1 MSDISRKISAY
12 IPAAITLSGLL
23 VIGGVAHFIGTDN
36 ARPHTPVVQDK
47 ALAAE
52 SFDVTT
58 VTTTATTTSATTST
72 SSATT
77 TTTAVPTTAETTEI
91 SSTEEP
97 ASEPAVTETA
107 AVVTAEPV
115 TEQEPRPKPVYSY
128 DYLSAGTSPN
138 SSYYQDRIVII
149 GDSIA
154 YGFNAYGYVP
164 FEHNLAKESVSMWN
178 LNAFTFDKGWGAMN
192 IIDNTAYVQPAL
204 IYMSLGLNDV
214 NATSS
219 DTFAASYRNAI
230 DRILANVPDT
240 TIVVGSITPISDSN
254 GFIGNDV
261 IREFNSALQNM
272 VNDIGSPQVL
282 YFDAYSVLADPD
294 TLALRWDF
302 SSGDG
307 MHLGSQCYNMIFTA
321 LFNYLDTTSAMD
333 QIHAHD
339 GY

>member
-1 MSDISRKISAY
+1 MSDISRKIFTY
-12 IPAAITLSGLL
+12 LPAAITLSGLL
-23 VIGGVAHFIGTDN
+23 VIGGAAHVIGTDN
-36 ARPHTPVVQDK
+36 AHPHSPVVHDK
-47 ALAAE
+47 AMAAE
-52 SFDVTT
+52 NVGMTTTTT
-58 VTTTATTTSATTST
+58 VSTTATTTSSTTT
-72 SSATT
+72 TT
-77 TTTAVPTTAETTEI
+77 TTTAATTTTEI
-91 SSTEEP
+91 TETSAEPAPTEPPTTETTAVETTEP
-97 ASEPAVTETA
+97 ASEQA
-107 AVVTAEPV
+107 A
-115 TEQEPRPKPVYSY
+115 RPKPVYSY

-178 LNAFTFDKGWGAMN
+178 LNAFTFDKGWGAMS

-230 DRILANVPDT
+230 DQILANVPDT

-254 GFIGNDV
+254 SFIGNDV

-272 VNDIGSPQVL
+272 VSEINSPQVL
-282 YFDAYSVLADPD
+282 YFDAYSVLADPA

-321 LFNYLDTTSAMD
+321 LFNYLDTTSAID

>member
-1 MSDISRKISAY
+1 MSDISSKLFSNL
-12 IPAAITLSGLL
+12 PAAITIAGLL
-23 VIGGVAHFIGTDN
+23 VIGGVAHYIGTDSTQYRSPIIQDN
-36 ARPHTPVVQDK
+36 AS
-47 ALAAE
+47 AAE
-52 SFDVTT
+52 NVTTTASTSTTQTTTTTT
-58 VTTTATTTSATTST
+58 VTTTPSSTTSSTTE
-72 SSATT
+72 A
-77 TTTAVPTTAETTEI
+77 PETTAEA
-91 SSTEEP
+91 P
-97 ASEPAVTETA
+97 
-107 AVVTAEPV
+107 AEPV
-115 TEQEPRPKPVYSY
+115 NTETTPAAEPQEPAAVQEPVQKPVYNY

-192 IIDNTAYVQPAL
+192 IVDNTAYVKPAL
-204 IYMSLGLNDV
+204 IYMSMGLNDV

-219 DTFAASYRNAI
+219 ARFAETYRSTI
-230 DRILANVPDT
+230 DQILNNVPDT
-240 TIVVGSITPISDSN
+240 TIVVGAITPISASN
-254 GFIGNDV
+254 TFIGNDV
-261 IREFNSALQNM
+261 IREFNSALENM
-272 VNDIGSPQVL
+272 VGEINSPQVM
-282 YFDAYSVLADPD
+282 YFDAYSLLADPD